1 SLFFVLLL
9 VFCITHTARAQGQWM
24 VGADGAVGLSAYAPR
39 FSVGVEASFYLL
51 NKPHFK
57 LGPGVGFTFSGE
69 QYELL
74 PIDDLRKGSYIPV
87 FLRGEYNFPLGDT
100 SGFALLDF
108 GYQFGAFGWTSDGRS
123 LMMASE
129 TCAFQAWFV
138 SPQVGLNLGR
148 RFYLATG
155 LWIPCK
161 FVRDKGGNGHE
172 IPLSL
177 SVHFGVRL

>member
-1 SLFFVLLL
+1 
-9 VFCITHTARAQGQWM
+9 M

-108 GYQFGAFGWTSDGRS
+108 GYQFGVFGWAYNGSR
-123 LMMASE
+123 LMNAE
-129 TCAFQAWFV
+129 ILAFRAWFA
-138 SPQVGLNLGR
+138 SPQVGLNLGKR
-148 RFYLATG
+148 TYLATG
-155 LWIPCK
+155 LWIPFK
-161 FVRDKGGNGHE
+161 NVREKTGYGQE

-177 SVHFGVRL
+177 SLRFGVRL